1 MTDIQVILVDEHDHP
16 TGTMEKHEAHHR
28 GLRHRAISVYVFNR
42 AGELL
47 LQRRA
52 AGKYHCGGLWS
63 NTCCGHPYPEESSK
77 HAAERRLREEM
88 GVQVELHKLFEFS
101 YRLELANGMTENEYG
116 HLFGAVD
123 EQPPRLDP
131 EEADDFRYVAVPELE
146 AEMAAHPERFTPWFL
161 ICYPTFRQ
169 YLQSHDGS
177 VTLQVPGYSSPCC

>member
-16 TGTMEKHEAHHR
+16 TGTMEKHQAHHL
-28 GLRHRAISVYVFNR
+28 GLRHRAISVYLFNR

-63 NTCCGHPYPEESSK
+63 NTCCGHPYPDESAQ

-88 GVQVELHKLFEFS
+88 GVQVALHKLFEFS
-101 YRLELANGMTENEYG
+101 YRLELSNGMTENEYG

-123 EQPPRLDP
+123 EQPPRPDP
-131 EEADDFRYVAVPELE
+131 QEADAFRYLALPELE

-161 ICYPTFRQ
+161 LCYPSFRE
-169 YLQSHDGS
+169 YLQGNGGLDA
-177 VTLQVPGYSSPCC
+177 LAAC

>member
-1 MTDIQVILVDEHDHP
+1 MADIQVILVDEHDTP
-16 TGTMEKHEAHHR
+16 TGTMEKLEAHRR

-63 NTCCGHPYPEESSK
+63 NTCCGHPYPDESAK

-88 GVQVELHKLFEFS
+88 GMEVELHKLFEFS
-101 YRLELANGMTENEYG
+101 YRLELANGMVENEYG

-123 EQPPRLDP
+123 EQPPRPDP
-131 EEADDFRYVAVPELE
+131 AEADAFRYVALPELE
-146 AEMAAHPERFTPWFL
+146 AEMAAHPAHFTPWFL
-161 ICYPTFRQ
+161 ICYPTFKE
-169 YLQSHDGS
+169 YLRENGAIA
-177 VTLQVPGYSSPCC
+177 VL

>member
-1 MTDIQVILVDEHDHP
+1 MTDIQVILVDEFDKP

-28 GLRHRAISVYVFNR
+28 GLRHRAISVYVFNP

-63 NTCCGHPYPEESSK
+63 NTCCGHPFPGESAR

-88 GVQVELHKLFEFS
+88 GIELTLHKLFEFS

-116 HLFGAVD
+116 HLFGAID
-123 EQPPRLDP
+123 EQLPRPDP
-131 EEADDFRYVAVPELE
+131 QEADDFRYVALPALE
-146 AEMAAHPERFTPWFL
+146 AEMAAQPQRFTPWFL
-161 ICYPTFRQ
+161 LCYPSLKD
-169 YLQSHDGS
+169 YLRDNGAIPA
-177 VTLQVPGYSSPCC
+177 LALR